1 MTFMNSLRFGLIYI
15 LFLSTA
21 FYFVPT
27 PDGFLSK
34 LIYVL
39 IVTVLHVA
47 ISYFLLGKEKLKK
60 RKNIDE

>member
-15 LFLSTA
+15 LVLSTA
-21 FYFVPT
+21 FYFVPP
-27 PDGFLSK
+27 PDGFVPK
-34 LIYVL
+34 LVYVL

-60 RKNIDE
+60 KI